1 MEKNTISNVFVRSA
15 VAALRHDEARLGR
28 VLSEAGLSA
37 DLLEAPHAR
46 VPPERFAALWLAVAR
61 ELDDEFLGVDSRR
74 MKRGSF
80 ALVCQSLIHV
90 DTLERAILQVLRGFA
105 VIFDDLRGELVT
117 RGAEAGVCVTNRIPE
132 RIFGDELFLV
142 IVHGVMCWLAGRRIP
157 FARASFAFPEPAHS
171 LEYHVMFSSS
181 LAFDAPET
189 AVWFDARFLK
199 CPIVQDEASLKQ
211 FLRGAPQSVFMKYKN
226 TDGWVARVRRRLR
239 RVDGDQWPTLEAMAD
254 GLHVTPSTLRRR
266 LEDEGSSYREL
277 KDGLR
282 RDMAIDLLCR
292 TSLSVEAIAAGL
304 GYQEVSAFYRA
315 FRHWTGTRPG
325 SYRSGAGSRQGEPSR

>member
-15 VAALRHDEARLGR
+15 VAGLRDDTARLGR
-28 VLSEAGLSA
+28 VLSEAGLST

-61 ELDDEFLGVDSRR
+61 ELDDEFLGLDSRR
-74 MKRGSF
+74 MKCGSF

-90 DTLERAILQVLRGFA
+90 GTLERAILQLLRGFA

-117 RGAEAGVCVTNRIPE
+117 QGAEAGVRVTNRVPE
-132 RIFGDELFLV
+132 RIFADELFLV

-171 LEYHVMFSSS
+171 VEYQVMFSSN

-189 AVWFDARFLK
+189 AVWFDARFLE
-199 CPIVQDEASLKQ
+199 CPIVQQKAGLKQ
-211 FLRGAPQSVFMKYKN
+211 FLQGAPQSVFMKYKN

-254 GLHVTPSTLRRR
+254 ELHVTPSTLRRR

-292 TSLSVEAIAAGL
+292 TSLSVEAIATGL
-304 GYQEVSAFYRA
+304 GYREVSAFYRA

-325 SYRSGAGSRQGEPSR
+325 SYRSGVGGQPPE